1 MAISVDSRFEWKL
14 TEPGRWERDIDEVEE
29 FYASLAKAYEG
40 TGRVFFAMTGF
51 ISFSV
56 TVEPGTHL
64 LDTEKRVEQALR
76 NAWIRLRFDHPTI
89 ASRVQY
95 DPVQQKYKKTYQTFA
110 DSASQRQWLD
120 DTFCVVTERMS
131 GLDWCNSDPPVPA
144 LPTLFLVKAPASND
158 QTFRA
163 DLVLRS
169 HHDIIDGMGT
179 LLLFSNF
186 FSLAADV
193 YEQTNYKLPQF
204 GEEWSNLSP
213 PLRVAAGIPA
223 SLSSEH
229 EKQMQGILKH
239 NAALREGIQIA
250 SPSFKRQ
257 TALPGKH
264 QRVAVTLS
272 ENTTATL
279 LEKCRNLGLSITH
292 AYHAAIALAVR
303 DLQERKENDRM
314 VRYISYCLVN
324 ERHHCKPLYSTSA
337 HPASVYHSVSGR
349 CLAVDLAVSGLAK
362 SNSTTT
368 DEEDFLPI
376 AQHVRNYYLEIRDDT
391 EYIKLVPSFWAM
403 SIFPYPGPDPPAI
416 PARNETP
423 SVSIS
428 SMGVL
433 DKVIRHNYGGFSVDN
448 PWVTGEEL
456 GTGLGVFLDTW
467 KGRLTLSAAYN
478 DAWHGKEEALDVL
491 NRCNEIVFRG
501 LGIRE
506 TTSF

>member
-1 MAISVDSRFEWKL
+1 MAISANTRFEWKL
-14 TEPGRWERDIDEVEE
+14 TKPGRWERDIDEVEE

-40 TGRVFFAMTGF
+40 TGRVFFAMTGL
-51 ISFSV
+51 ISISV
-56 TVEPGTHL
+56 LVQPGTGFL
-64 LDTEKRVEQALR
+64 EAERKIEQALQ

-95 DPVQQKYKKTYQTFA
+95 DPVQKKYKKIYQSFT

-120 DTFCVVTERMS
+120 DTFCVVTEGMS
-131 GLDWCNSDPPVPA
+131 GLDWCNSDPPVPD
-144 LPTLFLVKAPASND
+144 LPTLYLVKAPASND

-179 LLLFSNF
+179 LLLFNNF
-186 FSLAADV
+186 FSLAADA
-193 YEQTNYKLPQF
+193 YEQTKYELPQF

-213 PLRVAAGIPA
+213 PLRVAAGIPET
-223 SLSSEH
+223 LSPEH
-229 EKQMQGILKH
+229 EEHMRGILKH
-239 NAALREGIQIA
+239 NAFLREGIQTA
-250 SPSFKRQ
+250 SPPFQRQ
-257 TALPGKH
+257 NTLPGKH

-272 ENTTATL
+272 ENTTASL
-279 LEKCRNLGLSITH
+279 LEKCRSLGLSVTH

-303 DLQERKENDRM
+303 DLQERKENERM

-324 ERHHCKPLYSTSA
+324 ERHHCKPPYSTPN

-349 CLAVDLAVSGLAK
+349 CLAVDLTVPALGSFK
-362 SNSTTT
+362 DTST
-368 DEEDFLPI
+368 DEEIFRAI
-376 AQHVRNYYLEIRDDT
+376 AQHVRDYYLEIRDNQ

-403 SIFPYPGPDPPAI
+403 SILPYPGPDLPQI

-433 DKVIRHNYGGFSVDN
+433 DKVIRHSYGSFSVEN

-478 DAWHGKEEALDVL
+478 DAWHGKKEVLDVL
-491 NRCNEIVFRG
+491 NGCDMFPY
-501 LGIRE
+501 
-506 TTSF
+506 SKPKAH